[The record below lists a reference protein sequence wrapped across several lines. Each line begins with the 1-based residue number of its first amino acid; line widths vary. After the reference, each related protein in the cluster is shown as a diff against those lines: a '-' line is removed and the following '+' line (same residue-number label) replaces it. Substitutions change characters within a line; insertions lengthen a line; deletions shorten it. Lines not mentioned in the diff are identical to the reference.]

1 MFLRNIF
8 LSLVAV
14 CVGSHLASP
23 AWATSIGTE
32 FMAPMIRYYSLKDA
46 VARLLPEAP
55 AITRRDVYLTSDQ
68 LRRLKTLKN
77 WDSNDTQFELYHAR
91 NQRKKVTRTVVV
103 FREYTPQGVLLVAVG
118 LSNRGQVTDAIL
130 MEAPNR
136 IVQWIQPLLRA
147 GYMQAFTGKD
157 YRMSLEPDPK
167 VQNEE
172 WSALT
177 RNYALRLANAVKK
190 STQLFQV
197 VFKSGDSS

>member
-8 LSLVAV
+8 LSLVTV
-14 CVGSHLASP
+14 CVWSPLASP
-23 AWATSIGTE
+23 AWATPLGAE
-32 FMAPMIRYYSLKDA
+32 FLAPMVRYYSLKDA
-46 VARLLPEAP
+46 VARLLPGAP
-55 AITRRDVYLTSDQ
+55 VMTRRDVHLTSDQ
-68 LRRLKTLKN
+68 LRRLKTFKN

-91 NQRKKVTRTVVV
+91 NQRKKITRTVVV

-136 IVQWIQPLLRA
+136 IAQWIQPLLRA
-147 GYMQAFTGKD
+147 GYMQAFAGKD
-157 YRMSLEPDPK
+157 YRMSLEPDLNI
-167 VQNEE
+167 QNEE

-190 STQLFQV
+190 SAQLFQV
-197 VFKSGDSS
+197 IFKSGNSS

>member
-1 MFLRNIF
+1 MFLKNIF

-14 CVGSHLASP
+14 CVWSHSASP
-23 AWATSIGTE
+23 ARAASVGAE
-32 FMAPMIRYYSLKDA
+32 FMAPMVRYHSLKDT
-46 VARLLPEAP
+46 VARLLPDAP
-55 AITRRDVYLTSDQ
+55 VMTRRDVSLTSDQ

-77 WDSNDTQFELYHAR
+77 WDSNETQFELYHAR
-91 NQRKKVTRTVVV
+91 NQRKKITRTVVI

-130 MEAPNR
+130 MEVPNR

-147 GYMQAFTGKD
+147 GYMQAFAGKD
-157 YRMSLEPDPK
+157 FRMPLEPDPK
-167 VQNEE
+167 FQNEE
-172 WSALT
+172 WSTLT

-197 VFKSGDSS
+197 VFKSANSP